1 MDSRNNYFNCCLYK
15 INTFRFLYIFLCLI
29 QDKLWS
35 TVTTPSKEAKKHH
48 GSTATT
54 CIESP
59 GGPMAVRN
67 TVFRQ
72 LGYFVFSD
80 GQVDRKQFTL
90 NKVFT

>member
-1 MDSRNNYFNCCLYK
+1 MSCLLK
-15 INTFRFLYIFLCLI
+15 INTFEFKYIPSSLK
-29 QDKLWS
+29 QNKLWS
-35 TVTTPSKEAKKHH
+35 TVITPSKEPKKHH

-90 NKVFT
+90 NKVFI

>member
-1 MDSRNNYFNCCLYK
+1 MN
-15 INTFRFLYIFLCLI
+15 

-35 TVTTPSKEAKKHH
+35 TVKTPHKDSKKHH
-48 GSTATT
+48 GILSTT

-59 GGPMAVRN
+59 SGPSTVRN

-80 GQVDRKQFTL
+80 GQVDRQQFTL
-90 NKVFT
+90 NKVIFLPFLASAILAHCSYFNFII